1 MNGAPYYSAPHRHQ
15 KSYMSR
21 LGTMAGHVL
30 KPELAELPELVAS
43 AIRKGLIKRPDPT
56 GLVAEPIRKRGPLAE
71 WQTTACDECG
81 VTFERH
87 HRKTVKCQL
96 CRSPLQTCQSCGVE
110 FRSTVFKKVGCS
122 PECSRAMGV
131 IRLKQSSSAK
141 GPPKVAEC
149 IICHQIKPVRR
160 SGNGVAKTCSPECSK
175 IFRAECRKIFRAARN
190 QQRTK

>member
-1 MNGAPYYSAPHRHQ
+1 MSGLMNGAPFWSPPHRHQ

-21 LGTMAGHVL
+21 LGTLAGTAI
-30 KPELAELPELVAS
+30 KPELAEFPALVAA
-43 AIRKGLIKRPDPT
+43 AIRRGIIQRPDLSQTIPPP
-56 GLVAEPIRKRGPLAE
+56 VAKIGPQAA
-71 WQTTACDECG
+71 WQTIACIDCG
-81 VTFERH
+81 NTFNRRQ
-87 HRKTVKCQL
+87 RKTVKCQL

-110 FRSTVFKKVGCS
+110 FRSTVLKRVGCS

-131 IRLKQSSSAK
+131 IRLKQSCSAK

-175 IFRAECRKIFRAARN
+175 QFRAIRN
-190 QQRTK
+190 AERQAK